1 MANPTRKMIE
11 VYEMLKDGKPLKFDT
26 MVSRLGCKPV
36 TAMVLVCALRRDC
49 GAEIETIRDGR
60 KVEFYQLKNA
70 ADLASKMV
78 STKASRAAKVSKSKA
93 VKTPKVAVTKMKS
106 TVTRTTKNTSA
117 VVPTIDTDFDVSE
130 VSDSELADLKNQLGL
145 A

>member
-1 MANPTRKMIE
+1 MAKKLTHPSSKVIAT
-11 VYEMLKDGKPLKFDT
+11 YEMLKDGKPMKFDNF
-26 MVSRLGCKPV
+26 VKQLGCKPV
-36 TAMVLVCALRRDC
+36 TAMVLICCLRRDF
-49 GAEIETIRDGR
+49 GADIETIRDGR

-78 STKASRAAKVSKSKA
+78 STKASRAAKVLKSKA

-117 VVPTIDTDFDVSE
+117 LVPTIDTDFDVC
-130 VSDSELADLKNQLGL
+130 
-145 A
+145 

>member
-11 VYEMLKDGKPLKFDT
+11 VYEMLKDGKPLNFDT

-60 KVEFYQLKNA
+60 KVESYQLTNA
-70 ADLASKMV
+70 DAIASKMV
-78 STKASRAAKVSKSKA
+78 GKTKAAKVVKQKAAKVSVLKTKTKVSKPKS
-93 VKTPKVAVTKMKS
+93 VVADES
-106 TVTRTTKNTSA
+106 
-117 VVPTIDTDFDVSE
+117 PTIE
-130 VSDSELADLKNQLGL
+130 VEEIDSDAELASLKAELGLSDSYAE
-145 A
+145 